1 MTKTIGI
8 IVLGIVLTTPALKG
22 QISAKQVFEDVRIE
36 QKLNDQIPLDL
47 TFNDA
52 QGNRVRLGDYFHD
65 KPVIL
70 SLVYYECPMLCTQ
83 VLNGMVGSFKILRLS
98 MGKEYDVVTVSID
111 PRETPELAAQK
122 KAQYLKTYAR
132 KGSENGW
139 HFLTGDQESIHK
151 LAEAVGFHY
160 VYDKETGQFAHA
172 SAIMVATPEGKLARY
187 FYGIEYPA
195 VDLRLAIVEAS
206 ANKIGTVTD
215 QLLLLCYH
223 YDPATGKYGLVLTNI
238 MRLGGILTVLAIGG
252 FIVIMVRRERKNR
265 HATGEQL
272 ATSERTPS

>member
-132 KGSENGW
+132 KRSENGW
-139 HFLTGDQESIHK
+139 HLLTGAQESRPRRVKH
-151 LAEAVGFHY
+151 G
-160 VYDKETGQFAHA
+160 
-172 SAIMVATPEGKLARY
+172 Y
-187 FYGIEYPA
+187 F
-195 VDLRLAIVEAS
+195 
-206 ANKIGTVTD
+206 
-215 QLLLLCYH
+215 
-223 YDPATGKYGLVLTNI
+223 
-238 MRLGGILTVLAIGG
+238 
-252 FIVIMVRRERKNR
+252 
-265 HATGEQL
+265 
-272 ATSERTPS
+272 